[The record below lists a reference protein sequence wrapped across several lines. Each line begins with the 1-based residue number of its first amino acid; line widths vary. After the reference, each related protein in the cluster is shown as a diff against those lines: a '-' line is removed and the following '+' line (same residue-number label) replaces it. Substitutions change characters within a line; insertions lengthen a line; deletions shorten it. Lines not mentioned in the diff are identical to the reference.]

1 MFSPNSPK
9 APNLGRTTIIS
20 SWAFTAAALLTVILM
35 LWSRRIL
42 RRHLRRHLELDVYMT
57 LIAFIIS
64 VALVVHVTW
73 AIFHEGLD
81 KQVEEVPDKQRAT
94 TIRVKAFC

>member
-9 APNLGRTTIIS
+9 APNLGRITIVS
-20 SWAFTAAALLTVILM
+20 SWVFAAAALLAVVLM
-35 LWSRRIL
+35 LWSRWL
-42 RRHLRRHLELDVYMT
+42 MRRHLELDICMT

-64 VALVVHVTW
+64 VAIVVHMTW

-81 KQVEEVPDKQRAT
+81 KQVDQVPDKQRAT